1 MGRERTAFCV
11 HAHAKHAQL
20 QQRNNTQTH
29 TRTTTQHNATH
40 NTVKQISVE
49 LSNSYVYAALAAFF
63 DRDNVGLP
71 GFAAYFREAR

>member
-1 MGRERTAFCV
+1 MGCERTAFACTPT
-11 HAHAKHAQL
+11 QNTPNY
-20 QQRNNTQTH
+20 NNTTTPKNTH
-29 TRTTTQHNATH
+29 HNATH
-40 NTVKQISVE
+40 NITKQISVE